1 MTAVSAP
8 LAPHSLPL
16 LGHAIALLRD
26 PLKFTASLPGRGK
39 LVRIRLGP
47 FSVLMV
53 CDPALTR
60 QVLLD
65 DRTFDKEGPV
75 IERIREVAGD
85 GLSTCPHSRH
95 RRQRRLCQPSFHT
108 QRLGSYAEVFA
119 AAAQETASSW
129 HDGQVIDVVRE
140 MMSLTARATMETIF
154 SGSLPPEVVQQCIDD
169 TTALVRGVF
178 RRMMTPQVLNWVP
191 FPHNRRYDQARGRLL
206 RVVERIIADRRA
218 DPADHGDLMSSLLA
232 AVDTESEAGGRQL
245 TDAELTDQVLTFF
258 IGGTETTA
266 NTLALA
272 FYLLA
277 THQDVADAL
286 HAEIAGSWTGSPAA
300 DAQLPA
306 AHGLAGRVLSETLRL
321 YPPAWLFT
329 RTVMEDTELGDL
341 RLPAGSV
348 VAVSP
353 YLIQRLPDLYQNPD
367 GFDPGRW
374 LDTQPDRLA
383 YLPFGAGARKCIGD
397 RFAVTEASL
406 ALWAIG
412 SRWKLV
418 PVSGKPF
425 RPSVESTINARGLK
439 LRVVDRA
446 GRP

>member
-1 MTAVSAP
+1 MTAVPVP

-16 LGHAIALLRD
+16 LGHAIPLLRD
-26 PLKFTASLPGRGK
+26 PLKFASSLPGRGK

-85 GLSTCPHSRH
+85 GLSTCPYSRH

-108 QRLGSYAEVFA
+108 QRFRSYAEVFA
-119 AAAQETASSW
+119 AAAEETASSW
-129 HDGQVIDVVRE
+129 RDGQVIDVVRE

-154 SGSLPPEVVQQCIDD
+154 SGSLPPAVVQQSIDD

-178 RRMMTPQVLNWVP
+178 RRMMTPQFLNWVP
-191 FPHNRRYDQARGRLL
+191 FPHNRQYDQARSRLL
-206 RVVERIIADRRA
+206 RVVDGIIADRRA
-218 DPADHGDLMSSLLA
+218 DQADHGDLMSSLLA
-232 AVDTESEAGGRQL
+232 AVDTESEEGGRRL

-272 FYLLA
+272 LYLLA

-286 HAEIAGSWTGSPAA
+286 HAEIAGAWTGSAAA
-300 DAQLPA
+300 DAELPA
-306 AHGLAGRVLSETLRL
+306 AEGTAGRVLSETLRL

-329 RTVMEDTELGDL
+329 RTVMEDTDLGDL

-353 YLIQRLPDLYQNPD
+353 YLIQRLPGLYENPD
-367 GFDPGRW
+367 CFDPGRW
-374 LDTQPDRLA
+374 LGAQPDRLA

-406 ALWAIG
+406 ALWAIE
-412 SRWKLV
+412 SRWRLV
-418 PVSGKPF
+418 PVPGKPF
-425 RPSVESTINARGLK
+425 RPSVESTLNARGLK

-446 GRP
+446 TQS